1 VQYFGDGSDYRWN
14 IRAIGRYLLRIG
26 INHLGLP
33 SPSLICRSLFT
44 WRIRITFLGSIS
56 VKATGGDVTLQDFA
70 LLAPIVMVLAV
81 TVFVLAEELFN
92 QRAMMREKAAAAA
105 ATSSAPVR
113 ATDTNE
119 RTIRRIAEMLREVE
133 PTEASREH

>member
-1 VQYFGDGSDYRWN
+1 M
-14 IRAIGRYLLRIG
+14 
-26 INHLGLP
+26 
-33 SPSLICRSLFT
+33 
-44 WRIRITFLGSIS
+44 
-56 VKATGGDVTLQDFA
+56 TLQDFA